1 MEKEKSGQ
9 ISSRTSSI
17 KKPKNYK
24 KIKSLDKIKTSKLF
38 ISKPQ
43 SERAIKMSEKS
54 DLKNNGNLTSNNK
67 ELLVHKKFENKK
79 NMKDKKKEKSI
90 IKKEKEILVL
100 KKKNENN
107 INNKLYGFNLYKHV
121 KENLRNKE
129 KLCKDKLTKESYY
142 CMDCKISTCK
152 KCINYNIHKNHNLIP
167 KYLYYNCDENFINS
181 HFNSLNSALEG
192 ELLEIDNQKLKEQLK
207 SLIIKNFDNLIQQ
220 LTEIKINKLKE
231 IEKLFENTDGCISLL
246 KEKEKNIK
254 DYLKNYF
261 NKEKDFYNIIIEEEI
276 NTKESSEINAY
287 IQDLDLIKNFKFDE
301 INNYNYENNK
311 DSFNIIFLTN
321 YDLIEN
327 INFVNKEIRKLIS
340 DIIENKNKYIKIFEN
355 NIKLINN
362 DIKEIKED
370 FKGIFNY
377 RYLTTDF
384 YKSIS
389 EKLDKYSSEINNMKK
404 HILKTIT
411 NENSFS
417 KILQENNINDTK
429 IKKRLDNIIEHQIDS
444 KAQSESLT
452 LYSKKTNTNSLRLT
466 LKSKNEKD
474 KYNIKLDSIKLNN
487 PILQDYY
494 YYSIYNILKKN
505 YKIKKMFEN
514 NINIPDNYENIIYK
528 AKPIPGTV
536 EVAIYDKKN
545 IILNKRIIKF
555 EKNKHKYN
563 NFLHGCRSVL
573 IKDYLYIFGGVD
585 SENKSTKIAYVYYI
599 QTNELKLMPEMLCS
613 HAYQSVAFLDYYKSI
628 IIIGGENNSACELY
642 DMTTGLWKRL
652 PNLNVPRALSNLY
665 LDKFTHSIYTFF
677 GIVGHYSQ
685 KNNFTDVIEV
695 LDLKRLALGWNK
707 IIYENKAEMDF
718 KSGYNQIL
726 ELNKD
731 MILIYGANNMRDFV
745 KKAAVYL
752 LNKMQIVK
760 IDNNIFKEIKEN
772 SKNKKILENI
782 FSSYF

>member
-1 MEKEKSGQ
+1 
-9 ISSRTSSI
+9 
-17 KKPKNYK
+17 
-24 KIKSLDKIKTSKLF
+24 
-38 ISKPQ
+38 
-43 SERAIKMSEKS
+43 
-54 DLKNNGNLTSNNK
+54 
-67 ELLVHKKFENKK
+67 
-79 NMKDKKKEKSI
+79 
-90 IKKEKEILVL
+90 
-100 KKKNENN
+100 
-107 INNKLYGFNLYKHV
+107 
-121 KENLRNKE
+121 
-129 KLCKDKLTKESYY
+129 
-142 CMDCKISTCK
+142 
-152 KCINYNIHKNHNLIP
+152 
-167 KYLYYNCDENFINS
+167 
-181 HFNSLNSALEG
+181 
-192 ELLEIDNQKLKEQLK
+192 
-207 SLIIKNFDNLIQQ
+207 
-220 LTEIKINKLKE
+220 
-231 IEKLFENTDGCISLL
+231 
-246 KEKEKNIK
+246 
-254 DYLKNYF
+254 
-261 NKEKDFYNIIIEEEI
+261 
-276 NTKESSEINAY
+276 
-287 IQDLDLIKNFKFDE
+287 
-301 INNYNYENNK
+301 
-311 DSFNIIFLTN
+311 
-321 YDLIEN
+321 
-327 INFVNKEIRKLIS
+327 
-340 DIIENKNKYIKIFEN
+340 
-355 NIKLINN
+355 
-362 DIKEIKED
+362 
-370 FKGIFNY
+370 
-377 RYLTTDF
+377 
-384 YKSIS
+384 
-389 EKLDKYSSEINNMKK
+389 MKK

-417 KILQENNINDTK
+417 KLLQENNINDTK

-514 NINIPDNYENIIYK
+514 NLNIPDNYENIIYK

-731 MILIYGANNMRDFV
+731 MILIYGANNIRDFV

>member
-167 KYLYYNCDENFINS
+167 KYLYYNYDENFINS

-220 LTEIKINKLKE
+220 LTEIKIKKLKE

-301 INNYNYENNK
+301 INNYNYGNNK

-377 RYLTTDF
+377 
-384 YKSIS
+384 
-389 EKLDKYSSEINNMKK
+389 
-404 HILKTIT
+404 
-411 NENSFS
+411 
-417 KILQENNINDTK
+417 
-429 IKKRLDNIIEHQIDS
+429 
-444 KAQSESLT
+444 
-452 LYSKKTNTNSLRLT
+452 
-466 LKSKNEKD
+466 
-474 KYNIKLDSIKLNN
+474 
-487 PILQDYY
+487 
-494 YYSIYNILKKN
+494 
-505 YKIKKMFEN
+505 
-514 NINIPDNYENIIYK
+514 
-528 AKPIPGTV
+528 
-536 EVAIYDKKN
+536 
-545 IILNKRIIKF
+545 
-555 EKNKHKYN
+555 
-563 NFLHGCRSVL
+563 
-573 IKDYLYIFGGVD
+573 
-585 SENKSTKIAYVYYI
+585 
-599 QTNELKLMPEMLCS
+599 
-613 HAYQSVAFLDYYKSI
+613 
-628 IIIGGENNSACELY
+628 
-642 DMTTGLWKRL
+642 
-652 PNLNVPRALSNLY
+652 
-665 LDKFTHSIYTFF
+665 
-677 GIVGHYSQ
+677 
-685 KNNFTDVIEV
+685 
-695 LDLKRLALGWNK
+695 
-707 IIYENKAEMDF
+707 
-718 KSGYNQIL
+718 
-726 ELNKD
+726 
-731 MILIYGANNMRDFV
+731 
-745 KKAAVYL
+745 
-752 LNKMQIVK
+752 
-760 IDNNIFKEIKEN
+760 
-772 SKNKKILENI
+772 
-782 FSSYF
+782 